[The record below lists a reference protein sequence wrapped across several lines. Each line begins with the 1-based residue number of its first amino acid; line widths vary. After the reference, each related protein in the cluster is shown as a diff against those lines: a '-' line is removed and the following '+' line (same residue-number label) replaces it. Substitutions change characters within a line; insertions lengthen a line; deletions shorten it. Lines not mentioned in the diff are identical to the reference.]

1 LDVHGLHES
10 DSDSAGNVVLAEQ
23 HNRAEEAWETTENCF
38 LNNKVDGLID
48 RQRVPNGHFGFFKR
62 VLGKGFTY
70 NNISNTRTASLESS
84 RSTLMGEEACV
95 GKGRESAKRKCKEPV
110 VPRFENTAQSDGRIG
125 KNGAKKTGA
134 GIMGKLKAFKVSHAA
149 GALNVRSSP
158 DTDSPLLRKIYLDE
172 IIAVCAE
179 RLVDDHKIP
188 GLVHRRVKLA
198 DGTGWVTHSTE
209 KPGDRRVY
217 LTECSK
223 KLLPKG
229 MINTYI
235 ALAKSEIIEDNKKR
249 VTSDDKSGKDILP
262 MSDVESEDSDDLDPG
277 MTVTEIIKYVKSA
290 SIQKQE
296 MVPRIS
302 RLTSKKSLV
311 DADADSKEKT
321 SEFSEKQIEK
331 RGFGNYFYICFY

>member
-1 LDVHGLHES
+1 MHGLHES

-23 HNRAEEAWETTENCF
+23 RNRAEEARETTENCF
-38 LNNKVDGLID
+38 LNNKVDGSID
-48 RQRVPNGHFGFFKR
+48 RQRVPTGHFGFFKR
-62 VLGKGFTY
+62 VLGKEFTY
-70 NNISNTRTASLESS
+70 NNISNTRTASLKSS

-95 GKGRESAKRKCKEPV
+95 VKGRESAKRKCKEPV
-110 VPRFENTAQSDGRIG
+110 VPGFENTAQSDGRNG

-172 IIAVCAE
+172 IIAVSAE

-209 KPGDRRVY
+209 KPGDKRVY

-235 ALAKSEIIEDNKKR
+235 ALAKSEIIEDNNKR

-262 MSDVESEDSDDLDPG
+262 MSDVESKDSDDPG

-302 RLTSKKSLV
+302 RISSKKSLV

-321 SEFSEKQIEK
+321 SEYSEKQIEK
-331 RGFGNYFYICFY
+331 RGFGNYFKYAFID